1 MTVALGLVAAL
12 CAALGAI
19 RTKTL
24 VSTLPARQLIGPLFA
39 LNALIA
45 LPGVLAG
52 DRWDLDAGAVLLHAA
67 SVGCLALSTF
77 GLFSLYVH
85 GTATASVTAIA
96 IAPIPAALAALAIGT
111 DTLDPIRA
119 SAAIAVVIAVGLA
132 LPGAF
137 GTLARGRAA
146 AAVVAVAV
154 GNGLLTVLS
163 ARLLRDGSGIFT
175 AYFLRT
181 AAAAAI
187 FYVAFPPRGIPFRR
201 LPALGS
207 RALLVSGQFFAILF
221 AVRRGSPVVVQ
232 TMVATTPLVA
242 LMIEQATG
250 SARATRRSLLCA
262 VLALVAV
269 VVMATS

>member
-1 MTVALGLVAAL
+1 VTVALGLVAAL

-19 RTKTL
+19 RTKSL
-24 VSTLPARQLIGPLFA
+24 VADLPARQLIGPLFA

-45 LPGVLAG
+45 VPGVLAG
-52 DRWDLDAGAVLLHAA
+52 DRWDLDGSALLLHAA

-77 GLFSLYVH
+77 GLFALFEH
-85 GTATASVTAIA
+85 GTASASVTAIA
-96 IAPIPAALAALAIGT
+96 IAPIPAALAALAIGA
-111 DTLDPIRA
+111 DTLDPVRA
-119 SAAIAVVIAVGLA
+119 SAAIAVVLAVGLA

-137 GTLARGRAA
+137 GTLARGHAA
-146 AAVVAVAV
+146 AAVVSVAV
-154 GNGLLTVLS
+154 GNGLLTVVS

-175 AYFLRT
+175 AYLVRT
-181 AAAAAI
+181 ALAAAI
-187 FYVAFPPRGIPFRR
+187 FYVLFPPRAIPYRR
-201 LPALGS
+201 FPALGS

-232 TMVATTPLVA
+232 TMVATTPLLA
-242 LMIEQATG
+242 LVIEQATG
-250 SARATRRSLLCA
+250 SARASRRSLLCA